1 MSIGKEQILGVLLF
15 PVIILLILIF
25 YLFLAVPMLVAI
37 VVDWWITIPYERRD
51 GNKNKKTLTRK
62 L

>member
-1 MSIGKEQILGVLLF
+1 MSISKEQILGVLLF

-37 VVDWWITIPYERRD
+37 VVDWWISIPYERRN
-51 GNKNKKTLTRK
+51 GR
-62 L
+62 